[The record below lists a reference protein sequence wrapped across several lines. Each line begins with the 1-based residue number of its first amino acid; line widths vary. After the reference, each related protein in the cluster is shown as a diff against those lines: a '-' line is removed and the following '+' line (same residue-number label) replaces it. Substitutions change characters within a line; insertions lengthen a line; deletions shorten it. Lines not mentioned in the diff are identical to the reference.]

1 MGKYKKHTYRFV
13 GTHPVLQYG
22 EYYTTKEYADA
33 IGMSVETIRVRF
45 RRHTEITNVI
55 LHPASTATGNRCESK
70 MEVFSQKWLRKKLLV

>member
-1 MGKYKKHTYRFV
+1 MGKYKKFTYRFV

-22 EYYTTKEYADA
+22 KYYTTKEYADA

-45 RRHTEITNVI
+45 RRYTEITNVI

-70 MEVFSQKWLRKKLLV
+70 TEVFSQKWLRKKII

>member
-1 MGKYKKHTYRFV
+1 MGKYKKFTYRFV

-22 EYYTTKEYADA
+22 KYYTTKEYADA

-45 RRHTEITNVI
+45 RRYTEITNVI

-70 MEVFSQKWLRKKLLV
+70 KEVFSQKWLRKKII